1 MRIADLLNIAE
12 QRRPFSPLARPPLAL
27 IKYIYRLISRPYD
40 RKIRISIIDKW
51 RVIRCRVEEDG
62 SFDGW
67 MDGTFTMVELME
79 KNFLGKSLKEK
90 RITRN
95 ILIINFV
102 DATSVRLTRFNE
114 QISRKRIPTSC
125 STSFNESK
133 SNIFEF
139 LKQN

>member
-1 MRIADLLNIAE
+1 MSNGGGWIV
-12 QRRPFSPLARPPLAL
+12 RRM
-27 IKYIYRLISRPYD
+27 
-40 RKIRISIIDKW
+40 
-51 RVIRCRVEEDG
+51 
-62 SFDGW
+62 DGW

-79 KNFLGKSLKEK
+79 KNFLGKSLKEN